1 MKIRNVRA
9 KEKKKK
15 KEKQF
20 QRKILFTVT
29 ESNTSNFPLRVEQ
42 AFIKATRGR
51 GGERGMEGARQ
62 VSY

>member
-9 KEKKKK
+9 KEKKK

-51 GGERGMEGARQ
+51 ERGGARQ